1 MPYPA
6 LVAMMLTSFVLV
18 TAEFLPNG
26 ILTQIARDL
35 GITVGQAGQMVTI
48 TAVVGFLAA
57 LTIGSAFPRMDRRTL
72 MVLLALAAAVSN
84 LVVALA
90 PTLPLILV
98 SRALLGGAISAFWS
112 MSLTVASR
120 IAGPE
125 RLGRAVM
132 FTTAGLSLATIMG
145 VPLGVVLSSAS
156 DWRNAF
162 VVLTLVSAAVAL
174 ALRLSLPAVPAERSA
189 GPAVLLSTLR
199 WPGVGLGLVGHV
211 LTVLGHV
218 TAYTYIRPAL
228 ERVGDEGTVVLVLA
242 LFGVGGLVGNIVTG
256 AVVDRWLAPLSGIVP
271 LLIGVSLLVVI
282 ALPGSTAVVGA
293 AVLVWGVAFAAWL
306 IVLNTWIGRRT
317 PGRLEAGGALSV
329 AGFQL
334 AISAAAGIGGLVIDL
349 VGVTWVFLLG
359 FGSVTVGAVVFW
371 LAGRVPP
378 ASADAGADDAD
389 ALAPG
394 GGQHAV
400 VVATEG
406 AAEALVG
413 RVAEATGHLGD
424 PDPVGQE

>member
-1 MPYPA
+1 RPVVLP
-6 LVAMMLTSFVLV
+6 SF
-18 TAEFLPNG
+18 P
-26 ILTQIARDL
+26 
-35 GITVGQAGQMVTI
+35 
-48 TAVVGFLAA
+48 
-57 LTIGSAFPRMDRRTL
+57 PRRSSD
-72 MVLLALAAAVSN
+72 

-189 GPAVLLSTLR
+189 GPTVLLSTLC

-256 AVVDRWLAPLSGIVP
+256 AVVDRWLAPQ
-271 LLIGVSLLVVI
+271 
-282 ALPGSTAVVGA
+282 
-293 AVLVWGVAFAAWL
+293 
-306 IVLNTWIGRRT
+306 IGRASCRVRET
-317 PGRLEAGGALSV
+317 SRYV
-329 AGFQL
+329 AWP
-334 AISAAAGIGGLVIDL
+334 VI
-349 VGVTWVFLLG
+349 T
-359 FGSVTVGAVVFW
+359 
-371 LAGRVPP
+371 
-378 ASADAGADDAD
+378 
-389 ALAPG
+389 
-394 GGQHAV
+394 HA
-400 VVATEG
+400 
-406 AAEALVG
+406 
-413 RVAEATGHLGD
+413 HL
-424 PDPVGQE
+424 